1 MNRIVAE
8 KKYLAGKLGVD
19 YSSLSQSYL
28 RAETALETTSVI
40 PFEFQSSQ
48 VTTSI
53 VTENLLSLN
62 DEFAIGQLGV
72 FLKQVGSDTPTDL
85 QHLNSQLLTWNDP
98 QTFTGTNA
106 ANIGSIYNGTFSFTI
121 NRTQYIPA
129 IDTRDFRRVP
139 NTQQNNNVL
148 ASGTATTPADTFS
161 PIGTDEVNM
170 AYSFLDVDPVLIDGR
185 STLDINIDL
194 GSSVT
199 FDDASNSYY
208 AVAILRGYLITN
220 AKS

>member
-1 MNRIVAE
+1 M
-8 KKYLAGKLGVD
+8 AGKLGVD

-28 RAETALETTSVI
+28 RAETALATTSVI

-72 FLKQVGSDTPTDL
+72 FLKKVASDTPTDL
-85 QHLNSQLLTWNDP
+85 EHLNSQLLTWNDP

-106 ANIGSIYNGTFSFTI
+106 ANVGAIYNGTFSFTI

-194 GSSVT
+194 GSSVA